1 MKIKFLTYLACAS
14 ILIIGCDGCKEANEV
29 KDYAVGVLI
38 VNEGSFGNSNGSI
51 TWNKGSE
58 TENNVFENV
67 NGGALGDVIMDV
79 DQANGKTYIVSN
91 NTQKVIVVNSNSFA
105 YETAITGFN
114 YPRHFLKIS
123 NSEAVVSD
131 GSGFGRLCWID
142 LNVNAVSS
150 NTAVGEGPEDMILAG
165 GSVFV
170 CNSGGWGIDNTISV
184 VDVSTKQVT
193 NTIVVEKKPMEIA
206 TDVNGVIWVLCAG
219 ETQYDANWNVIGHTQ
234 AALVKIDPVTLATTT
249 FTIGSLGD
257 HPEHMAVDKVNN
269 RIYIANQN
277 VMIFDLATFGI
288 SNPSFVSGQAN
299 GISVDPSNGN
309 VWICGPTDFVSSSEI
324 SVYDANGSSVKS
336 FNAGIASRK
345 VVFLN

>member
-1 MKIKFLTYLACAS
+1 MKIKFLAYLACAS
-14 ILIIGCDGCKEANEV
+14 ILIMGCDGCKEANEV

-170 CNSGGWGIDNTISV
+170 CNSG
-184 VDVSTKQVT
+184 
-193 NTIVVEKKPMEIA
+193 
-206 TDVNGVIWVLCAG
+206 
-219 ETQYDANWNVIGHTQ
+219 
-234 AALVKIDPVTLATTT
+234 
-249 FTIGSLGD
+249 
-257 HPEHMAVDKVNN
+257 
-269 RIYIANQN
+269 
-277 VMIFDLATFGI
+277 
-288 SNPSFVSGQAN
+288 
-299 GISVDPSNGN
+299 
-309 VWICGPTDFVSSSEI
+309 
-324 SVYDANGSSVKS
+324 
-336 FNAGIASRK
+336 
-345 VVFLN
+345 